1 LITCIATLN
10 YCFGQPRVRDK
21 TWSAVSK
28 THLKETN
35 NHSRRGVIAGISA
48 ALACPATRVWCRD
61 NERTEVVA
69 PRHDATLEISD
80 SDTLGAN
87 TDIGGRMTVS
97 LLVNGRGPY
106 QFVVDTGA
114 DRSVIAEDIALALN
128 LTRGGTVLLNGLVR
142 QVASSTVEVQSLSI
156 GSITRTNLS
165 LPILPRTLLQGDG
178 YLGLDVLADS
188 RVTFDFERHTVELG
202 IPHSPLR
209 SLLGWFNDVRIR
221 SGGNLGHLRAAG
233 CRVDDVPATAFVDTG
248 AEVSAGNR
256 SLLEALTGL
265 NGGYSEL
272 GMLRLS
278 GVTGG
283 AILGHVVSTSVI
295 HIQDLK
301 FTAGNLVIADLPV
314 FDIWGLGKEPALL
327 IGMNYLRQLA
337 RMSIDYRFKEIRL
350 RLANSS
356 NHAQTALLA
365 QNPAVSEPV
374 GVLGFAPPARDE

>member
-1 LITCIATLN
+1 
-10 YCFGQPRVRDK
+10 
-21 TWSAVSK
+21 
-28 THLKETN
+28 
-35 NHSRRGVIAGISA
+35 
-48 ALACPATRVWCRD
+48 
-61 NERTEVVA
+61 
-69 PRHDATLEISD
+69 
-80 SDTLGAN
+80 
-87 TDIGGRMTVS
+87 MTVS
-97 LLVNGRGPY
+97 LLVNGRGAY

-114 DRSVIAEDIALALN
+114 DRSIVAEDIAQALN

-156 GSITRTNLS
+156 GSITRTDLS

-188 RVTFDFERHTVELG
+188 RVTFDFERQTVELG

-209 SLLGWFNDVRIR
+209 SFLGWFNDVRVR
-221 SGGNLGHLRAAG
+221 SGGHLGHLRAAG

-265 NGGYSEL
+265 NGGYSEM
-272 GMLRLS
+272 GMLRLT

-301 FTAGNLVIADLPV
+301 FTAGSLVIADPPV

-327 IGMNYLRQLA
+327 IGMNYLRQIA
-337 RMSIDYRFKEIRL
+337 RMSIDYRFKEIRFS
-350 RLANSS
+350 LANSF
-356 NHAQTALLA
+356 HDRQAALVAQH
-365 QNPAVSEPV
+365 PAVRESAAIP
-374 GVLGFAPPARDE
+374 GDAS

>member
-1 LITCIATLN
+1 VK
-10 YCFGQPRVRDK
+10 R
-21 TWSAVSK
+21 
-28 THLKETN
+28 TN
-35 NHSRRGVIAGISA
+35 NQSRRGVIVGVSA
-48 ALACPATRVWCRD
+48 ALACPSTRVWCGD
-61 NERTEVVA
+61 NERTRVAA
-69 PRHDATLEISD
+69 PRHDATPEISD
-80 SDTLGAN
+80 GNTLAAH
-87 TDIGGRMTVS
+87 TDIGRRMTVS
-97 LLVNGRGPY
+97 VLVNGRGAY

-114 DRSVIAEDIALALN
+114 DRSIIAEDIAQALN

-156 GSITRTNLS
+156 GSITRTDLS

-188 RVTFDFERHTVELG
+188 RVTFDFARHTVELG

-209 SLLGWFNDVRIR
+209 SLLGWFNDVRVR
-221 SGGNLGHLRAAG
+221 SGGHLGHLRAAG

-256 SLLEALTGL
+256 ALLEALTGL
-265 NGGYSEL
+265 HGGYSEM
-272 GMLRLS
+272 GMLRLT

-337 RMSIDYRFKEIRL
+337 RMSIDYRFKEIRFS
-350 RLANSS
+350 LANSF
-356 NHAQTALLA
+356 NDRPAALVAQH
-365 QNPAVSEPV
+365 PAVRESAAIP
-374 GVLGFAPPARDE
+374 GDAS